1 MPAPPFQRLLDE
13 HAGAVY
19 RLLVVEVGRDA
30 ADDCFQETFL
40 AALRAYPP
48 RHAEHLRSWVLTI
61 AHRKALD
68 HHRAR
73 GRAPI
78 PVDEPPEPAPAETLP
93 HPPDD
98 GRDLPAA
105 AWERA
110 GALPES
116 QRAVLALRFAADLP
130 HDEIAEILGTS
141 TVAVRQRQSKAL
153 TALRRSLQE
162 DPA

>member
-48 RHAEHLRSWVLTI
+48 RHSGHLRSWVLTI

-78 PVDEPPEPAPAETLP
+78 PVEEPPESAAPGTAS
-93 HPPDD
+93 DYD
-98 GRDLPAA
+98 GRDLSTA

-110 GALPES
+110 GTLPES

-130 HDEIAEILGTS
+130 HEEIAEILGTS

-153 TALRRSLQE
+153 GALRRSLQE